1 LNNNDKPVQKERILL
16 VDDEEIMHEVISA
29 LLQKEGYELHRSYN
43 GRDGVERFS
52 SQPFDLVLLDL
63 MLPEKNG
70 IAALKEIRFLDPH
83 AVVIMIT
90 AFGTIETAVSATRE
104 GAFDFVTKPFKN
116 DELMLVIKNGLQ
128 QRRLLMENLYLRQSF
143 QRQYAFESIVGNS
156 PEMQEIFKLI
166 RQVAST
172 KSTVLVVGESGTG
185 KELVAKAIHNASTRS
200 DQQFIPIN
208 CGNIPTDLLESELF
222 GFKKGAFTGAFATK
236 KGLFEVANGG
246 TIFLDEIGSISWEL
260 QSKLLR
266 VIQEKEFRRLG
277 DVESIRVDVRI
288 LAASNEDLKNLVT
301 QGKFREDLY
310 YRLNVIQ
317 IELPPLRERKDD
329 IPLLA
334 EHFLDKICADN
345 GRPRCVIDREAM
357 DRLVHYRWPGN
368 VRELENV
375 IERAVV
381 LSGEDGRIPLELL
394 PAEMTSPAEAAA
406 RLDELPEDG
415 VSLKE
420 AVADFERRLI
430 LKALKRTAGNQKRA
444 AQLLQLNA
452 TTLNEK
458 IKRLEI
464 DPSLTV

>member
-1 LNNNDKPVQKERILL
+1 LSNNDIPIQKERILL
-16 VDDEEIMHEVISA
+16 VDDEPIMHEVITA
-29 LLQKEGYELHRSYN
+29 LLQKEGFDLHPCFN
-43 GRDGVERFS
+43 GRDGVERFA

-70 IAALKEIRFLDPH
+70 LEVLKEIRFLDPH

-90 AFGTIETAVSATRE
+90 AFGTIETAVAATRE

-116 DELMLVIKNGLQ
+116 DELLLVIKNGLR
-128 QRRLLMENLYLRQSF
+128 QRRLLMENLFLRQSF
-143 QRQYAFESIVGNS
+143 HRQYAFESIVGKS
-156 PEMQEIFKLI
+156 PQMQEIFKLI
-166 RQVAST
+166 RQVAPT

-200 DQQFIPIN
+200 DQPFIPIN

-277 DVESIRVDVRI
+277 DVESIRVDVRL
-288 LAASNEDLKNLVT
+288 LAASNEDLKNLVG
-301 QGKFREDLY
+301 QGRFREDLY
-310 YRLNVIQ
+310 YRLNVIKL
-317 IELPPLRERKDD
+317 ELPPLRERRDD

-345 GRPRCVIDREAM
+345 DRPRCAVDRNAM
-357 DRLVHYRWPGN
+357 ELLAHYRWPGN

-381 LSGEDGRIPLELL
+381 LCADDGRITRELL
-394 PAEMTSPAEAAA
+394 PEEMTSTAEAVV
-406 RLDELPEDG
+406 RLDELPDEG
-415 VSLKE
+415 LPLKE

-430 LKALKRTAGNQKRA
+430 LKALKKTAGNQKRA

-464 DPSLTV
+464 DPNQTA

>member
-1 LNNNDKPVQKERILL
+1 LSNNDIPIQKERILL
-16 VDDEEIMHEVISA
+16 VDDEPIMHEVITA
-29 LLQKEGYELHRSYN
+29 LLQKEGFDLHPCFN
-43 GRDGVERFS
+43 GRDGVERFA

-70 IAALKEIRFLDPH
+70 LEVLKEIRFLDPH

-90 AFGTIETAVSATRE
+90 AFGTIETAVAATRE

-116 DELMLVIKNGLQ
+116 DELLLVIKNGLR
-128 QRRLLMENLYLRQSF
+128 QRRLLMENLFLRQSF
-143 QRQYAFESIVGNS
+143 HRQYAFESIIGKS
-156 PEMQEIFKLI
+156 PQMQEIFKLI
-166 RQVAST
+166 RQVAPT

-200 DQQFIPIN
+200 DQPFIPIN

-277 DVESIRVDVRI
+277 DVESIRVDVRL
-288 LAASNEDLKNLVT
+288 LAASNEDLKNLVG
-301 QGKFREDLY
+301 QGRFREDLY
-310 YRLNVIQ
+310 YRLNVIKL
-317 IELPPLRERKDD
+317 ELPPLRERRDD

-345 GRPRCVIDREAM
+345 DRPRCAVDRNAM
-357 DRLVHYRWPGN
+357 ELLAHYRWPGN

-381 LSGEDGRIPLELL
+381 LCADDGRITRELL
-394 PAEMTSPAEAAA
+394 PEEMTSTAEAVV
-406 RLDELPEDG
+406 RLDELPDEG
-415 VSLKE
+415 LPLKE

-430 LKALKRTAGNQKRA
+430 LKALKKTAGNQKRA

-464 DPSLTV
+464 DPNQTA